1 MRQSESSTIARAC
14 ASANRAGRPLYLVV
28 LATKPCYIKLAS
40 LIHALRQREVPFLLI
55 DTGQHYEPVLS
66 SAKIEF
72 NYEHLI
78 GVYLNIRGGLLART
92 ADLARKLQRLAKELQ
107 SAGLRQ
113 PPVPVV
119 SGDTSTSAF
128 MPQFWYLLTGYRSV
142 HVEAGLRSLGPV
154 MGWKRCGVRRL
165 LSQRRAKWRRFRD
178 EPFPEGIDTAL
189 ASVASD
195 LLLAPV
201 TLNAKTLV
209 EEGYDARKIHV
220 VGSLSADASR
230 LALSSG
236 ADGGRAPAELSGGK
250 WLRVDIHR
258 RENTTPARLQA
269 ILRGV
274 AGLSES
280 GVNVVLVRTNAL
292 DFALERHPEAAL
304 LPALRGRPNFLVQK
318 LWPSYLDVIR
328 FLNSPNCLGVFT
340 DSGGL
345 QEETNVLG
353 VPCVTCRYSTDRP
366 ETVLDGASNILLP
379 PESPETVRK
388 GLEAVFSSDPAQIW
402 PGLGKNL
409 YGDKVG
415 DRIAKIMGR
424 YVPPPAAKG
433 AEVVFA

>member
-1 MRQSESSTIARAC
+1 
-14 ASANRAGRPLYLVV
+14 VV

-72 NYEHLI
+72 DYEHLI
-78 GVYLNIRGGLLART
+78 GVHLNIRGGLLART

-119 SGDTSTSAF
+119 SGDTSTAAF
-128 MPQFWYLLTGYRSV
+128 MPQFWYLLTGHRSV

-154 MGWKRCGVRRL
+154 MSWKRGGVRRL
-165 LSQRRAKWRRFRD
+165 LSQRRARWRRFRD
-178 EPFPEGIDTAL
+178 EPFPEGIDTSL

-201 TLNAKTLV
+201 PLNAKTLV

-220 VGSLSADASR
+220 VGSLSADAAR
-230 LALSSG
+230 LALSG
-236 ADGGRAPAELSGGK
+236 GTDGGRASAELSGGK

-258 RENTTPARLQA
+258 RENTTPDRLRA

-274 AGLSES
+274 AGVSEG

-292 DFALERHPEAAL
+292 DFALRRHPEVDL
-304 LPALRGRPNFLVQK
+304 LPSLRGRPNFLVQK

-353 VPCVTCRYSTDRP
+353 IPCVTCRYSTDRP

-379 PESPETVRK
+379 PESPETVK
-388 GLEAVFSSDPAQIW
+388 AGLEAVFSSDPARIW
-402 PGLGKNL
+402 PGLGTNL